1 MSSRRAW
8 HDVLM
13 DYVED
18 QSAAS
23 GDPIRC
29 QLNPAP
35 SFWKKQ
41 PPLALDVGK
50 DAIRVVDPNQNALI
64 ASASLAQVTA
74 TPAKY
79 THSGGESGP
88 TYTQSILVVD
98 VPGLQSLRIG
108 TGLTGYSKWGGG
120 GQYRYAWRGK
130 VRKAKRPGY
139 VVTEAQWLALVEK
152 FGLSTLLVDERASGG
167 IDRRERF
174 NRVVAI
180 TSSALFFLLLLVW
193 AISQFAR

>member
-1 MSSRRAW
+1 MEQAN
-8 HDVLM
+8 
-13 DYVED
+13 D

-50 DAIRVVDPNQNALI
+50 DAIRVIDSNTTALI

-74 TPAKY
+74 KPAKY
-79 THSGGESGP
+79 THSSESGP
-88 TYTQSILVVD
+88 TYTQPVLVVG
-98 VPGLQSLRIG
+98 VPGLPPLRIG
-108 TGLTGYSKWGGG
+108 TALAGYSSWGAGA
-120 GQYRYAWRGK
+120 QYRYAWSGK
-130 VRKAKRPGY
+130 VGRAKRPTY
-139 VVTEAQWLALVEK
+139 VVTVAQWLRLVEK
-152 FGLSTLLVDERASGG
+152 FGLSTLVVDERASGE

-174 NRVVAI
+174 NRTVVVAM
-180 TSSALFFLLLLVW
+180 SALFFLLLLVW
-193 AISQFAR
+193 AISQFVR